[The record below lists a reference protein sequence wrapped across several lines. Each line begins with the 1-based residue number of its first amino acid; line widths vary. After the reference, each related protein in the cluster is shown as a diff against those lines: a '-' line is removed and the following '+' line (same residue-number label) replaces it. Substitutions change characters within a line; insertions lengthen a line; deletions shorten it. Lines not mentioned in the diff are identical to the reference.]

1 MAKNPTHFGKHAY
14 KHEPRDSVTGGGV
27 YAYLPFDNL
36 DKDGKS
42 IFKIGMT
49 TNFHKRENNY
59 HTSLPQGV
67 WRAATLQNPTE
78 KAYSGKTEE
87 DLAAHYVKIEKKIF
101 KDIRDYGGKVLSK
114 NHRRKYNEGE
124 TEWIY
129 TNEDNIEKAFN
140 VAEDKYGGHLTIG
153 TLNKLPKEKDAT
165 FVGKIYFY

>member
-1 MAKNPTHFGKHAY
+1 MNPTHFGKHAY
-14 KHEPRDSVTGGGV
+14 NHEKRDRVEGGGV

-42 IFKIGMT
+42 MFKIGMT

-67 WRAATLQNPTE
+67 WRAATLQNPT
-78 KAYSGKTEE
+78 KKKSYSGKTEK
-87 DLAAHYVKIEKKIF
+87 DLVAHYTQIEKQIF
-101 KDIRDYGGKVLSK
+101 KDIRHAGGKVLSK
-114 NHRRKYNEGE
+114 DHRRKYNEGE

-129 TNEDNIEKAFN
+129 TDEKNIESAFDS
-140 VAEDKYGGHLTIG
+140 AYLKYGGRLTIG
-153 TLNKLPKEKDAT
+153 TLNKLPHEKDAT